1 MLPTHGLK
9 NPHRQISRW
18 KVKKAVWSICL
29 GKHCF
34 SFCPL
39 QLKLSNQETLC
50 WIFIPGGMDEKKSL
64 ALLLWRKTRGKC
76 ILAYGFKSFFK
87 WDLVPVG
94 SSEHHV
100 TLGVPQG
107 SVFRPL
113 LVSVPLHNVSA
124 AYANKLFGARSLFFF
139 RGVEMLHCSD
149 AAMGLFFP
157 SFFLSDATTARGR
170 HS

>member
-18 KVKKAVWSICL
+18 KVKKAVWSICF

-50 WIFIPGGMDEKKSL
+50 WIIIPSVWTKK
-64 ALLLWRKTRGKC
+64 KFGIVTVKKNDGEMQ
-76 ILAYGFKSFFK
+76 LAYGFKSFFK
-87 WDLVPVG
+87 CDLVPVG
-94 SSEHHV
+94 SSKHHV

-107 SVFRPL
+107 SIFRPL

-124 AYANKLFGARSLFFF
+124 VYANKLFGAHSLFFP
-139 RGVEMLHCSD
+139 RRENVALLRRCNGS
-149 AAMGLFFP
+149 FFFL
-157 SFFLSDATTARGR
+157 FFLSDATTARGR